1 MEMVNITINGRS
13 VQVDKK
19 LSLLEAIRSQGIKV
33 PTLCYHPD
41 LRPDGSCRLCV
52 VEVKGVRSLVASC
65 VYPVSEGMEVWT
77 NTKRVLDARKTVVE
91 LLLANH
97 PQDCLTCSRNMSCEL
112 QRVANELGVREI
124 RVAGEK
130 SESLPDL
137 ANPSLMRDPNKC
149 IKCGRCV
156 RMCGEVQSVNALGF
170 ADRGFE
176 TTVVPAFNMGLDKM
190 ACTYCGQCAKVCP
203 TGAIVPKDDTQHVWK
218 AINNPDLHVV
228 VQTAPAVRVALGD
241 ALGLPAG
248 SIVTGKMVAALR
260 RIGFDKVFDTDFAA
274 DVTIMEEG
282 TEFLNR
288 LRNGGTLPL
297 ITSCSPGWINFAEL
311 FYSDLLDHLST
322 TKSPQQIFGALVK
335 SFYAEKMELEPSQIY
350 SVSIMPCTAKKAEAS
365 RPDINAG
372 DIRDVDCVL
381 TTAELAAM
389 IKHAGI
395 DFEHLPE
402 ESFDSPLGESTGAAV
417 IFGVTG
423 GVMEAA
429 LRTVV
434 TEITGKQLEKLE
446 FTAVRGMEGIKEAAL
461 QINDLTVKVA
471 VASGLGN
478 ARQLMDKLR
487 AGELDYHFIEIMA
500 CPGGCIGGGGQPKE
514 AKPAAVRQA
523 RGQGLYEIDDTSA
536 IRSSHENPDVQ
547 TLYKEWLGEPNG
559 AKAHHL
565 LHTHY
570 HKQDRI

>member
-1 MEMVNITINGRS
+1 MEMVNITINGHRA
-13 VQVDKK
+13 QVDKK
-19 LSLLEAIRSQGIKV
+19 MTLLEAIRSQGIKI

-41 LRPDGSCRLCV
+41 LRPEGSCRLCV
-52 VEVKGVRSLVASC
+52 VEVKGARSLVASC

-77 NTKRVLDARKTVVE
+77 NTKRVLEARRTVVE

-97 PQDCLTCSRNMSCEL
+97 PQDCLTCPRNMNCEL
-112 QRVANELGVREI
+112 QRIANELGVRKI
-124 RVAGEK
+124 RVEGEK
-130 SESLPDL
+130 KEYQLDTS
-137 ANPSLMRDPNKC
+137 NPSIVRDPNKC

-156 RMCGEVQSVNALGF
+156 RMCGEVQGVGVLGV
-170 ADRGFE
+170 AHRGFD
-176 TTVVPAFNMGLDKM
+176 TMIVPAFNLGLDKM

-203 TGAIVPKDDTQHVWK
+203 TGALMPKDDTQDVWR

-228 VQTAPAVRVALGD
+228 VQTAPAVRVALGE

-248 SIVTGKMVAALR
+248 AIVTGKMVAALR
-260 RIGFDKVFDTDFAA
+260 RIGFDKVFDTNFAA

-288 LRNGGTLPL
+288 LHTGGKLPL
-297 ITSCSPGWINFAEL
+297 ITSCSPGWINFSEL
-311 FYSDLLDHLST
+311 FYDDLLEHLST

-335 SFYAEKMELEPSQIY
+335 SFYAEKMELEPNQIY
-350 SVSIMPCTAKKAEAS
+350 SVSVMPCTAKKAEAA
-365 RPDINAG
+365 RDDINAG
-372 DIRDVDCVL
+372 EVRDVDCVI

-389 IKHAGI
+389 IKQAGI
-395 DFEHLPE
+395 DFENLPE
-402 ESFDSPLGESTGAAV
+402 EEFDSPMGSSTGAAR

-434 TEITGKQLEKLE
+434 AKITGKQLEKLD
-446 FTAVRGMEGIKEAAL
+446 FTEVRGMEGIKEASFA
-461 QINDLTVKVA
+461 INDRTVKVA
-471 VASGLGN
+471 VASGLSN
-478 ARQLMDKLR
+478 ARKLMDKLR
-487 AGELDYHFIEIMA
+487 AGECDYHFIEIMA

-514 AKPAAVRQA
+514 AKPALVRQA
-523 RGQGLYEIDDTSA
+523 RAEGLYEIDQNA
-536 IRSSHENPDVQ
+536 PIRSSHENPDVQ
-547 TLYKEWLGEPNG
+547 ELYASWLGEPNG
-559 AKAHHL
+559 VKAHHL

>member
-19 LSLLEAIRSQGIKV
+19 MSLLEAIRSQGIKV

-77 NTKRVLDARKTVVE
+77 NTKRVLEARKTVVE

-97 PQDCLTCSRNMSCEL
+97 PQDCLTCARNMNCEL

-124 RVAGEK
+124 RVEGEK
-130 SESLPDL
+130 SEALPDL

-170 ADRGFE
+170 ANRGFE

-203 TGAIVPKDDTQHVWK
+203 TGAIVPKDDTQHVWR
-218 AINNPDLHVV
+218 AINNPELHVV

-389 IKHAGI
+389 IKQAGI
-395 DFEHLPE
+395 DFENLPE
-402 ESFDSPLGESTGAAV
+402 ENFDSPLGESTGAAV

-446 FTAVRGMEGIKEAAL
+446 FTEVRGMEGIKEASL
-461 QINDLTVKVA
+461 SINDLTVKVA

-478 ARQLMDKLR
+478 ARKLMDKLR

-523 RGQGLYEIDDTSA
+523 RGQGLYEIDDTAA

-547 TLYKEWLGEPNG
+547 ALYKEWLGEPNG

-570 HKQDRI
+570 HKQNRI

>member
-19 LSLLEAIRSQGIKV
+19 MSLLEAIRSQGIKI

-77 NTKRVLDARKTVVE
+77 NTKRVLEARKTVVE

-97 PQDCLTCSRNMSCEL
+97 PQDCLTCARNMNCEL

-124 RVAGEK
+124 RVEGEK
-130 SESLPDL
+130 SEALPDL

-170 ADRGFE
+170 AHRGFE

-203 TGAIVPKDDTQHVWK
+203 TGAIVPKDDTQHVWR

-335 SFYAEKMELEPSQIY
+335 SFYAERMELEPSRIY

-389 IKHAGI
+389 IKQAGI
-395 DFEHLPE
+395 DFENLPE
-402 ESFDSPLGESTGAAV
+402 ENFDSPLGESTGAAV

-446 FTAVRGMEGIKEAAL
+446 FTEVRGLEGIKEASL

-478 ARQLMDKLR
+478 ARKLMDKLR

-523 RGQGLYEIDDTSA
+523 RGQGLYTIDDTAA

-547 TLYKEWLGEPNG
+547 ALYKEWLGEPNG

-570 HKQDRI
+570 HKQNRI

>member
-19 LSLLEAIRSQGIKV
+19 MSLLEAIRSQGIKV

-52 VEVKGVRSLVASC
+52 VEVKGARSLVASC

-97 PQDCLTCSRNMSCEL
+97 PQDCLTCPRNMNCEL
-112 QRVANELGVREI
+112 QRIANELGVREI
-124 RVAGEK
+124 RVEGECN
-130 SESLPDL
+130 ECPIDT
-137 ANPSLMRDPNKC
+137 ANPSLVRNPNKC

-156 RMCGEVQSVNALGF
+156 RMCSEIQTVNALGF
-170 ADRGFE
+170 ANRGFE
-176 TTVVPAFNMGLDKM
+176 TTVVPAFNMSLDKM

-203 TGAIVPKDDTQHVWK
+203 TGAIVPKDDTQHVWR

-228 VQTAPAVRVALGD
+228 VQTAPAVRVALGE

-248 SIVTGKMVAALR
+248 AVVTGKMVAALR
-260 RIGFDKVFDTDFAA
+260 RIGFDKVFDTNFAA

-282 TEFLNR
+282 TEFLHR

-297 ITSCSPGWINFAEL
+297 ITSCSPGWINFTEL
-311 FYSDLLDHLST
+311 FYEDLLDHLST

-350 SVSIMPCTAKKAEAS
+350 SVSIMPCTAKKAEAA
-365 RPDINAG
+365 RPEINAG
-372 DIRDVDCVL
+372 DVRDVDAVL

-389 IKHAGI
+389 IKQAGI
-395 DFEHLPE
+395 DFENLPE
-402 ESFDSPLGESTGAAV
+402 EDFDSPLGTSTGAAR

-434 TEITGKQLEKLE
+434 AEITGKQLEKLDFVE
-446 FTAVRGMEGIKEAAL
+446 VRGMDGIKEASFK
-461 QINDLTVKVA
+461 INDRTVKVA

-478 ARQLMDKLR
+478 ARKLMDKLR

-514 AKPAAVRQA
+514 TAPSAVRA
-523 RGQGLYEIDDTSA
+523 VRAKGLYDIDVNA
-536 IRSSHENPDVQ
+536 PLRSSHENPDVQ
-547 TLYKEWLGEPNG
+547 TLYSEWLGEPNG
-559 AKAHHL
+559 VKAHHL

-570 HKQDRI
+570 HKQNRI

>member
-170 ADRGFE
+170 ANRGFE

-389 IKHAGI
+389 IKQAGI
-395 DFEHLPE
+395 DFENLPE
-402 ESFDSPLGESTGAAV
+402 ENFDSPLGESTGAAV

>member
-1 MEMVNITINGRS
+1 MEMVNITINGHRA
-13 VQVDKK
+13 QVDKK
-19 LSLLEAIRSQGIKV
+19 MTLLEAIRSQGIKV

-41 LRPDGSCRLCV
+41 LRPEGSCRLCV
-52 VEVKGVRSLVASC
+52 VEVKGARSLVASC

-77 NTKRVLDARKTVVE
+77 NTKRVLEARRTVVE

-97 PQDCLTCSRNMSCEL
+97 PQDCLTCPRNMNCEL
-112 QRVANELGVREI
+112 QRIANELGVREI
-124 RVAGEK
+124 RVEGEK
-130 SESLPDL
+130 KEYQLDTS
-137 ANPSLMRDPNKC
+137 NPSIVRDPNKC

-156 RMCGEVQSVNALGF
+156 RMCGEVQGVSVLGV
-170 ADRGFE
+170 AHRGFD
-176 TTVVPAFNMGLDKM
+176 TMIVPAFNLGLDKM

-203 TGAIVPKDDTQHVWK
+203 TGALMPKDDTQDVWR

-228 VQTAPAVRVALGD
+228 VQTAPAVRVALGE

-248 SIVTGKMVAALR
+248 AIVTGKMVAALR
-260 RIGFDKVFDTDFAA
+260 RIGFDKVFDTNFAA

-288 LRNGGTLPL
+288 LHTGGKLPL
-297 ITSCSPGWINFAEL
+297 ITSCSPGWINFSEL
-311 FYSDLLDHLST
+311 FYDDLLEHLST

-350 SVSIMPCTAKKAEAS
+350 SVSVMPCTAKKAEAA
-365 RPDINAG
+365 RDDINAG
-372 DIRDVDCVL
+372 EVRDVDCVI

-389 IKHAGI
+389 IKQAGI
-395 DFEHLPE
+395 DFENLPE
-402 ESFDSPLGESTGAAV
+402 EEFDSPMGSSTGAAR

-434 TEITGKQLEKLE
+434 AKITGKQLEKLD
-446 FTAVRGMEGIKEAAL
+446 FTEVRGMEGIKEASFA
-461 QINDLTVKVA
+461 INDRTVKVA

-478 ARQLMDKLR
+478 ARKLMDKLR
-487 AGELDYHFIEIMA
+487 AGECDYHFIEIMA

-514 AKPAAVRQA
+514 AKPSLVRQA
-523 RGQGLYEIDDTSA
+523 RAEGLYEIDKNA
-536 IRSSHENPDVQ
+536 PLRSSHENPDVQ
-547 TLYKEWLGEPNG
+547 ELYASWLGEPNG
-559 AKAHHL
+559 VKAHHL

-570 HKQDRI
+570 QKQDRI

>member
-19 LSLLEAIRSQGIKV
+19 MSLLEAIRSQGIKV

-97 PQDCLTCSRNMSCEL
+97 PQDCLTCARNMNCEL

-124 RVAGEK
+124 RVEGEK
-130 SESLPDL
+130 SEALPDL

-170 ADRGFE
+170 ANRGFE

-203 TGAIVPKDDTQHVWK
+203 TGAIIPKDDTQHVWR

-335 SFYAEKMELEPSQIY
+335 SFYAEKMELEPSRIY

-389 IKHAGI
+389 IKQAGI
-395 DFEHLPE
+395 DFENLPE
-402 ESFDSPLGESTGAAV
+402 EEFDSPLGESTGAAV

-434 TEITGKQLEKLE
+434 TQITGKQLEKLE
-446 FTAVRGMEGIKEAAL
+446 FTEVRGMEGIKEAAL

-478 ARQLMDKLR
+478 ARKLMDKLR

-514 AKPAAVRQA
+514 AKPSAVRQA
-523 RGQGLYEIDDTSA
+523 RGQGLYPIDDTSA

-570 HKQDRI
+570 HKQNRI

>member
-19 LSLLEAIRSQGIKV
+19 MSLLEAIRSQGIKV

-97 PQDCLTCSRNMSCEL
+97 PQDCLTCARNMNCEL

-124 RVAGEK
+124 RVEGEK
-130 SESLPDL
+130 SEALPDL

-170 ADRGFE
+170 ANRGFE

-203 TGAIVPKDDTQHVWK
+203 TGAIIPKDDTQHVWR

-248 SIVTGKMVAALR
+248 SIVTGKMVAALH

-335 SFYAEKMELEPSQIY
+335 SFYAEKMDIEPSKIY

-389 IKHAGI
+389 IKQAGI
-395 DFEHLPE
+395 DFENLPE
-402 ESFDSPLGESTGAAV
+402 ENFDSPLGESTGAAV

-434 TEITGKQLEKLE
+434 TQITGKQLEKLE
-446 FTAVRGMEGIKEAAL
+446 FTEVRGMEGIKEASL
-461 QINDLTVKVA
+461 PINDLTVKVA

-478 ARQLMDKLR
+478 ARKLMNKLR

-514 AKPAAVRQA
+514 AKPSAVRQA
-523 RGQGLYEIDDTSA
+523 RGQGLYTIDDTSA

-547 TLYKEWLGEPNG
+547 TLYQEWLGEPNG

>member
-1 MEMVNITINGRS
+1 MVNITINGRS

-19 LSLLEAIRSQGIKV
+19 MSLLEAIRSQGIKV

-97 PQDCLTCSRNMSCEL
+97 PQDCLTCARNMNCEL

-124 RVAGEK
+124 RVEGEK
-130 SESLPDL
+130 SEALPDL

-170 ADRGFE
+170 ANRGFE

-203 TGAIVPKDDTQHVWK
+203 TGAIIPKDDTQHVWR

-335 SFYAEKMELEPSQIY
+335 SF
-350 SVSIMPCTAKKAEAS
+350 
-365 RPDINAG
+365 
-372 DIRDVDCVL
+372 
-381 TTAELAAM
+381 
-389 IKHAGI
+389 
-395 DFEHLPE
+395 
-402 ESFDSPLGESTGAAV
+402 
-417 IFGVTG
+417 
-423 GVMEAA
+423 
-429 LRTVV
+429 
-434 TEITGKQLEKLE
+434 
-446 FTAVRGMEGIKEAAL
+446 
-461 QINDLTVKVA
+461 
-471 VASGLGN
+471 
-478 ARQLMDKLR
+478 
-487 AGELDYHFIEIMA
+487 
-500 CPGGCIGGGGQPKE
+500 
-514 AKPAAVRQA
+514 
-523 RGQGLYEIDDTSA
+523 
-536 IRSSHENPDVQ
+536 
-547 TLYKEWLGEPNG
+547 
-559 AKAHHL
+559 
-565 LHTHY
+565 
-570 HKQDRI
+570 

>member
-41 LRPDGSCRLCV
+41 LRPDGSCHLCV
-52 VEVKGVRSLVASC
+52 IEVKGVRSLVASC

-381 TTAELAAM
+381 TTAELAAL
-389 IKHAGI
+389 IKQAGI
-395 DFEHLPE
+395 DFENLPE
-402 ESFDSPLGESTGAAV
+402 ENFDSPLGESTGAAV

>member
-19 LSLLEAIRSQGIKV
+19 MTLLEAIRSQGIKI

-41 LRPDGSCRLCV
+41 LRPEGSCRLCV
-52 VEVKGVRSLVASC
+52 VEVKGARSLVASC

-77 NTKRVLDARKTVVE
+77 NTKRVLEARKTVVE

-97 PQDCLTCSRNMSCEL
+97 PQDCLTCPRNMNCEL
-112 QRVANELGVREI
+112 QRIANDLGVREI
-124 RVAGEK
+124 RVEGEK
-130 SESLPDL
+130 KEYELDTS
-137 ANPSLMRDPNKC
+137 NPAIVRDPNKC

-156 RMCGEVQSVNALGF
+156 RMCGEVQGVGVLGV
-170 ADRGFE
+170 AHRGFD
-176 TTVVPAFNMGLDKM
+176 TMIVPAFNLGLDKM

-203 TGAIVPKDDTQHVWK
+203 TGALMPKDDTQKVWR
-218 AINNPDLHVV
+218 AINDPNLHVV
-228 VQTAPAVRVALGD
+228 VQTAPAVRVALGE

-248 SIVTGKMVAALR
+248 AIVTGKMVAALR
-260 RIGFDKVFDTDFAA
+260 RIGFDKVFDTNFAA

-282 TEFLNR
+282 TEFLHR
-288 LRNGGTLPL
+288 LRNGGKLPL
-297 ITSCSPGWINFAEL
+297 ITSCSPGWINFSEL
-311 FYSDLLDHLST
+311 FYDDLLEHLST

-335 SFYAEKMELEPSQIY
+335 SFYAEKTELEPSQIY
-350 SVSIMPCTAKKAEAS
+350 SVSVMPCTAKKAEAA
-365 RPDINAG
+365 RDDINASEV
-372 DIRDVDCVL
+372 RDVDCVI

-389 IKHAGI
+389 IKQAGI
-395 DFEHLPE
+395 DFENLPE
-402 ESFDSPLGESTGAAV
+402 EEFDSPMGSSTGAAR

-434 TEITGKQLEKLE
+434 AEITGKQLEKLDFAE
-446 FTAVRGMEGIKEAAL
+446 VRGMEGIKEASFA
-461 QINDLTVKVA
+461 INDRTVKVA
-471 VASGLGN
+471 VASGLSN
-478 ARQLMDKLR
+478 ARKLMDKLR
-487 AGELDYHFIEIMA
+487 AGECDYHFIEIMA

-514 AKPAAVRQA
+514 AKPASVRQA
-523 RGQGLYEIDDTSA
+523 RAQGLYEIDQNA
-536 IRSSHENPDVQ
+536 PIRSSHENPDVQ
-547 TLYKEWLGEPNG
+547 ELYESWLGEPNG
-559 AKAHHL
+559 VKAHHL

>member
-19 LSLLEAIRSQGIKV
+19 MSLLEAIRSQGIKI

-97 PQDCLTCSRNMSCEL
+97 PQDCLTCARNMTCEL
-112 QRVANELGVREI
+112 QKVANELGVREI
-124 RVAGEK
+124 RVEGEK
-130 SESLPDL
+130 SEALPDL

-170 ADRGFE
+170 ANRGFE
-176 TTVVPAFNMGLDKM
+176 TTVVPAFNMSLDQM

-203 TGAIVPKDDTQHVWK
+203 TGAIVPKDDTQHVWR

-260 RIGFDKVFDTDFAA
+260 RIGFDKVFDTNFAA

-297 ITSCSPGWINFAEL
+297 ITSCSPGWINFSEL
-311 FYSDLLDHLST
+311 FYDDLLDHLST

-335 SFYAEKMELEPSQIY
+335 SFYAERMELEPSQIY

-365 RPDINAG
+365 RADINAG

-389 IKHAGI
+389 IKQAGI
-395 DFEHLPE
+395 DFENLPE
-402 ESFDSPLGESTGAAV
+402 ENFDSPLGKSTGAAV

-434 TEITGKQLEKLE
+434 TKITGKQLEKLD
-446 FTAVRGMEGIKEAAL
+446 FTEVRGMEGIKEASL
-461 QINDLTVKVA
+461 PINDLTVKVA

-478 ARQLMDKLR
+478 ARKLMDKLR

-514 AKPAAVRQA
+514 AKPASVRQTRA
-523 RGQGLYEIDDTSA
+523 KGLYDIDEASV

-547 TLYKEWLGEPNG
+547 ALYQEWLGEPNG

-570 HKQDRI
+570 HKQNRI